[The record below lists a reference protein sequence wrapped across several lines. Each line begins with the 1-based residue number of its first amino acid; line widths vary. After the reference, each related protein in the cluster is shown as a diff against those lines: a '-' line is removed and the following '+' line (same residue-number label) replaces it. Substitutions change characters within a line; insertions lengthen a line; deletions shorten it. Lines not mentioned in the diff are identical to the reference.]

1 MLNSIYEQFPYEM
14 NYFAVFV
21 GAAEISVEKYGIT
34 NKIYL

>member
-1 MLNSIYEQFPYEM
+1 M